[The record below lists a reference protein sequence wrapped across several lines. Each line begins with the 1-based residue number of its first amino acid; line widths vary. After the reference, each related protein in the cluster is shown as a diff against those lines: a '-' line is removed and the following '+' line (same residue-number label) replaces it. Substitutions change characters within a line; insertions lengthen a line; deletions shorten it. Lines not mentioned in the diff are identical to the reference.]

1 MSIEVT
7 EASNP
12 ETGAETQ
19 SAQPEIAVVGR
30 VGAPVGHEAT
40 SSQFFFWSKE
50 NATVEKTQLVRVEST
65 TGDKPF
71 RVYGLVTEVFR
82 RSRLHSMLEE
92 SDRFDARPEEQVP
105 LDSRG
110 VTYAKV
116 RVLATRP
123 NVFAPPLEDSMVWPA
138 VEADSRIAYSIDE
151 MAEPLV
157 VGLIKDGGDRV
168 IGPACVDL
176 AYVLGAL
183 GGHINVTGIA
193 GAGTKSSF
201 LTIVL
206 RQLLSHFEMRGRN
219 EPGNPDSP
227 RAKAVIINVKGF
239 DLFHLSRY
247 SNGFTESDLT
257 QWQAM
262 GWAEPRPMECE
273 YFAPQDPATDRAIET
288 GSPLTVRPYSW
299 TLGDLLLAGLF
310 EYLFSDGERVDD
322 NFQLL
327 IHDIERILIQES
339 RDAVNRINRRQ
350 NPGAPQ
356 TFAELFDW
364 FRQGL
369 EDEHQGND
377 HDWNW
382 LTSRQHHPATLR
394 RFFRRL
400 RRGVNESGGIFRMD
414 GGGSHPLDLNA
425 FPDGMPCVVDIASLS
440 DRHLQRFVVAA
451 LFKQAKDEATGGRAQ
466 RGMHYL
472 FLLDE
477 LNRFAPRGHSDPI
490 TQLVEE
496 VAAELRSRGIILL
509 GAQQQASLVSTRVV
523 ENASVRVIGRT
534 GGYELGQSIFS
545 FLPGELK
552 DYVEKQGPADKVLYE
567 PSFREPMM
575 VRVPRAPW
583 AMRGPEATDDP
594 VQCLR
599 LQGAD
604 EIVRGPRILPP
615 SDEVP

>member
-1 MSIEVT
+1 MRTDVATPQDSKP
-7 EASNP
+7 ASGNKP
-12 ETGAETQ
+12 SDGAVD
-19 SAQPEIAVVGR
+19 VVGR
-30 VGAPVGHEAT
+30 VGAPGGHEAS

-50 NATVEKTQLVRVEST
+50 GATVEKTQLVRVESVAN
-65 TGDKPF
+65 DKPF
-71 RVYGLVTEVFR
+71 RVFGLVTEVFR

-92 SDRFDARPEEQVP
+92 SDRFDARPDEEVP
-105 LDSRG
+105 IDSRG
-110 VTYAKV
+110 VTYSQV
-116 RVLATRP
+116 RVLATQP
-123 NVFAPPLEDSMVWPA
+123 NVLAPPLEDSTVWPA
-138 VEADSRIAYSIDE
+138 VEKDGRIAYGIDD
-151 MAEPLV
+151 MADPLE
-157 VGLIKDGGDRV
+157 VGLIRDGGDRV
-168 IGPACVDL
+168 IGPASIDL

-206 RQLLSHFEMRGRN
+206 NQLLRHFDAKRRL
-219 EPGNPDSP
+219 NPRDPDRP
-227 RAKAVIINVKGF
+227 RAKAVVINVKGF

-247 SNGFTESDLT
+247 SSGFTEDDLS
-257 QWQAM
+257 QWQSM
-262 GWAEPRPMECE
+262 GWDEPRPMNCV
-273 YFAPQDPATDRAIET
+273 YFAPQDPATDLATET
-288 GSPLTVRPYSW
+288 GSPVAVRPYSW
-299 TLGDLLLAGLF
+299 TLGDLLLADLF

-327 IHDIERILIQES
+327 IQDIERMLVQET
-339 RDAVNRINRRQ
+339 RDSANRVTRRQ
-350 NPGAPQ
+350 KPGAPQ
-356 TFAELFDW
+356 TFAEFFDW
-364 FRQGL
+364 FLRGL
-369 EDEHQGND
+369 EDD
-377 HDWNW
+377 HDGQDEDWTW
-382 LTSRQHHPATLR
+382 LTNRQHHMMTLR

-400 RRGVNESGGIFRMD
+400 RRAVGESVGLFRMD
-414 GGGSHPLDLNA
+414 ATGSHPLDLNA
-425 FPDGMPCVVDIASLS
+425 FPEGEPVVVDIASLS

-523 ENASVRVIGRT
+523 ENASVRVVGRT
-534 GGYELGQSIFS
+534 GGHELGQSIFS

-552 DYVEKQGPADKVLYE
+552 DYVEKQGPADKVIYE

-575 VRVPRAPW
+575 IRVPRAPW
-583 AMRGPEATDDP
+583 AMRGPEASDDP
-594 VQCLR
+594 VECLR
-599 LQGAD
+599 AQGAD
-604 EIVRGPRILPP
+604 EIVRGPRVLPP
-615 SDEVP
+615 TDEVP